1 MKDFATFITSG
12 EFLESLVVF
21 AIMCVILKMIKQY
34 LVKKVAYSEKRANS
48 RTFMGILVNVLQY
61 VVIIVAIFIILWIN
75 GVNITGI
82 VTGLGIVATI
92 IGLALQDTI
101 KNVLSGINI
110 YNNNFYKV
118 GDVVMWDN
126 QPCQVKYFNATITKF
141 KSLSTLSTY
150 TVNNSNITQIEKIK
164 NGSAVSI
171 TFDFDEDKDT
181 ILKAFDNICEE
192 VGKIDGITGTTN
204 LGITGITKDGT
215 KYTMVYD
222 APPAIKYSKTPKI
235 YSIIYDELKRS
246 GVSPN
251 DSLIVEMREKK

>member
-1 MKDFATFITSG
+1 MKDFVSFITSG
-12 EFLESLVVF
+12 EFLESFVVF

-34 LVKKVAYSEKRANS
+34 LVKKVAYSEKRANA

-61 VVIIVAIFIILWIN
+61 VVIIVTIFIILWIN

-141 KSLSTLSTY
+141 KSLSSMSTY

-171 TFDFDEDKDT
+171 TFDFDEDKDV
-181 ILKAFDNICEE
+181 ILKAFDNICVE
-192 VGKIDGITGTTN
+192 VAKLEGVDGVKNI
-204 LGITGITKDGT
+204 GITGISKEGT
-215 KYTMVYD
+215 RYTLAYD
-222 APPAIKYSKTPKI
+222 AAPAVKYSKTSKI
-235 YSIIYDELKRS
+235 YNIIYDELKRS

-251 DSLIVEMREKK
+251 DSLIVEMREK